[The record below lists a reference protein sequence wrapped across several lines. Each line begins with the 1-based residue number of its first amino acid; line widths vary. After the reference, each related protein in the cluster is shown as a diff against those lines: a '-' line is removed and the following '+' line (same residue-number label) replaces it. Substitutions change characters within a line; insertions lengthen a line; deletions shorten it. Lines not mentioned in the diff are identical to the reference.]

1 VHFYIKVPH
10 RGSCLGVYSDNP
22 GMGKQSV
29 SSNRSHETG
38 KGKILMIRAKGEIRH
53 MKVSSVG

>member
-1 VHFYIKVPH
+1 MHCYIKVQH
-10 RGSCLGVYSDNP
+10 RGSCLGVYGNNP

-38 KGKILMIRAKGEIRH
+38 KGKILMIWAEGEIRH
-53 MKVSSVG
+53 PKVSSVG